1 MNPTH
6 SSQDFVRSFKLA
18 SDPPL
23 VGGPYKI
30 EIAQQAWEDASF
42 YVPRKA
48 EVIADWILAKF
59 LKDKG
64 KEMYGFFC
72 VVLSVPSA
80 IFKSY
85 VVVLRI
91 QCLIN
96 VIGDF
101 FWNSLLFSRKT
112 PTSLALLNRGWH
124 HYFIASPLDQS
135 LWSF

>member
-6 SSQDFVRSFKLA
+6 SSQDFVRSLKLA

-30 EIAQQAWEDASF
+30 EIAQQAWEDTSF
-42 YVPRKA
+42 YVPNKA

-64 KEMYGFFC
+64 KEMYGF
-72 VVLSVPSA
+72 VVLLVPSA

-85 VVVLRI
+85 VVVLQI

-101 FWNSLLFSRKT
+101 FWNSLLLREIT
-112 PTSLALLNRGWH
+112 TILA
-124 HYFIASPLDQS
+124 Q
-135 LWSF
+135 

>member
-1 MNPTH
+1 MDPTH
-6 SSQDFVRSFKLA
+6 SCQDFVRSLKLA

-23 VGGPYKI
+23 IGGRYKI

-42 YVPRKA
+42 YVPSKA
-48 EVIADWILAKF
+48 EVIANWILAKF

-64 KEMYGFFC
+64 KEMYGFF
-72 VVLSVPSA
+72 VLFFQCT
-80 IFKSY
+80 IFKSC

-101 FWNSLLFSRKT
+101 FWNSLLLRKI
-112 PTSLALLNRGWH
+112 PTSLT
-124 HYFIASPLDQS
+124 Q
-135 LWSF
+135 

>member
-1 MNPTH
+1 MN
-6 SSQDFVRSFKLA
+6 SSQDFVRSLKLA

-42 YVPRKA
+42 YVPSKA

-64 KEMYGFFC
+64 KEMYGFFW
-72 VVLSVPSA
+72 VVPSA

-91 QCLIN
+91 QCLIY
-96 VIGDF
+96 VIGGF
-101 FWNSLLFSRKT
+101 FSNSLLLFRKT
-112 PTSLALLNRGWH
+112 RTSLAQLNRGWH

>member
-1 MNPTH
+1 MDPTH
-6 SSQDFVRSFKLA
+6 SSQDFVRSLKLA

-23 VGGPYKI
+23 AGGPYKI

-42 YVPRKA
+42 YVPSKA
-48 EVIADWILAKF
+48 EVIAEWILAKF

-64 KEMYGFFC
+64 REMYGFF
-72 VVLSVPSA
+72 VLFFVCCLPYLSH
-80 IFKSY
+80 

-91 QCLIN
+91 QSLIN
-96 VIGDF
+96 AIGDF
-101 FWNSLLFSRKT
+101 FWNSLLLREIT
-112 PTSLALLNRGWH
+112 TILAQLNRGWH

>member
-1 MNPTH
+1 MNSTH
-6 SSQDFVRSFKLA
+6 SSQDFVRSLKLA
-18 SDPPL
+18 SDPPF

-42 YVPRKA
+42 YVPNKA

-64 KEMYGFFC
+64 KEMYGFC

-101 FWNSLLFSRKT
+101 FWNS
-112 PTSLALLNRGWH
+112 
-124 HYFIASPLDQS
+124 
-135 LWSF
+135 